1 LAELGEE
8 QGMRS
13 IPWELPRRHRWATR
27 IVLAVALAVALGY
40 GPHRAAGGADAQI
53 ARLAAQLDETR
64 ASINEID
71 RENARLRERV
81 RALKD
86 EPRAIEELARRDLGL
101 VMPGEIVIDL
111 KRPPAGA
118 KAAEAR

>member
-1 LAELGEE
+1 
-8 QGMRS
+8 MRS

-27 IVLAVALAVALGY
+27 IGLAIALAVALGY

-53 ARLAAQLDETR
+53 ERLVAQLDETR
-64 ASINEID
+64 ATIGEID

-86 EPRAIEELARRDLGL
+86 EPRAIEEIARRDLGL